1 MKEVS
6 AMSPEGKRALITGV
20 RRMVFA
26 GLILLGAWLLL
37 IGLRGSAASIT
48 AELIAG
54 QSGLPQETVI
64 ESLAESGWS
73 SSWVTGEPI
82 AEMMAGR
89 LGPTAQLVVLGG
101 LMGLVIAAVLLF
113 LGFLISQVTD
123 RPSWLAQV
131 RGVLRLVLVSRGVTI
146 PIFAGA
152 TLLIIYPAIWWGYMP
167 PIMFIPFFDDPIGN
181 LEMMILP
188 AFFISLLPAWL
199 LVQAGHGEL
208 ANWLGKPTSSYGLLA
223 RDVSVKL
230 VTRLLKLVGAIF
242 VVALLM
248 EQIFVLP
255 GLGRLMMN
263 AAMQRD
269 YPVAFGVVWVFVLIV
284 VLVKLAA
291 ELIEVAYNHFAK
303 PPVSPEHAE
312 EQTAPRVTI
321 PKGWL
326 FFSLGLVFL
335 SIVAAVV
342 GPMFAPYGMNEIHA
356 GDMLAAPSAKYMLG
370 TDNLGRDIFS
380 RLLFGLRTDF
390 LALMCI
396 PGLVIIATGWAIL
409 AAYLRRAN
417 NWLGDTLEDLVMLP
431 RDVACAFPWL
441 LLLILLMSIMGPGL
455 FTVALIGGLLLLP
468 RAVGMMRE
476 AYSSPPE
483 GRGWLYSV
491 LWSIPVMIL
500 LTVAGSIL
508 YTSSASFLGFG
519 IPPPSPELGGMLSG
533 AGRSYMFM
541 APWMALWPGIPLALL
556 GFVWVMAGDT
566 LLERL
571 GFRTKAV
578 WLKAVE

>member
-6 AMSPEGKRALITGV
+6 AMSTEGKRALIAAV
-20 RRMVFA
+20 RRVVFA
-26 GLILLGAWLLL
+26 GLILLGAWLVL
-37 IGLRGSAASIT
+37 IGLRAIPADVIDAAI
-48 AELIAG
+48 G
-54 QSGLPQETVI
+54 QGLQVD
-64 ESLAESGWS
+64 LQDWS
-73 SSWVTGEPI
+73 NSWATGEPI

-89 LGPTAQLVVLGG
+89 LGYTAQLVALGG
-101 LMGLVIAAVLLF
+101 LLGLAIATVLLF
-113 LGFLISQVTD
+113 LGVLISWVTD
-123 RPSWLAQV
+123 RPTWLAQV
-131 RGVLRLVLVSRGVTI
+131 RGVLRLVLVSRGVGI

-152 TLLIIYPAIWWGYMP
+152 TAFIVYTSIWWGWMP
-167 PIMFIPFFDDPIGN
+167 PITGTSPSWWPVFFV
-181 LEMMILP
+181 
-188 AFFISLLPAWL
+188 SLLPMWL

-208 ANWLGKPTSSYGLLA
+208 GKPTGSRGLLA
-223 RDVSVKL
+223 RHLTVRL
-230 VTRLLKLVGAIF
+230 VTTLLKLVGAIIAIS
-242 VVALLM
+242 VLVEM
-248 EQIFVLP
+248 IFAGP
-255 GLGRLMMN
+255 GLGRLMVN
-263 AAMQRD
+263 AVMQRD

-342 GPMFAPYGMNEIHA
+342 GPMFAPYGMNEIHP
-356 GDMLAAPSAKYMLG
+356 GDMLAPPSAEYILG
-370 TDNLGRDIFS
+370 TDNLGRDLLS
-380 RLLFGLRTDF
+380 RLLYGIRTDLWASF
-390 LALMCI
+390 ICVGM
-396 PGLVIIATGWAIL
+396 LVVVATGWATL

-417 NWLGDTLEDLVMLP
+417 NWLGDTLEDVVMLP
-431 RDVACAFPWL
+431 RDVLCAFPWL
-441 LLLILLMSIMGPGL
+441 VLLVLLMSIVGAGL

-491 LWSIPVMIL
+491 LWSIPVMLL
-500 LTVAGSIL
+500 LTVAGGIL

-519 IPPPSPELGGMLSG
+519 IPPPSPDLGGMLSG

-556 GFVWVMAGDT
+556 SFVWIMAGDA